1 MKCMTKES
9 AGLENVFLYLSR
21 VTDSLH
27 QSPSHPHPSI
37 LSPILFCPSLTQY
50 IPCWCIPQPSSS
62 PSTSHPSPLSLI
74 MFLDPS
80 SMWHVLYFL
89 LISFECTDWI
99 TMIMLFHPTLLILP
113 FIPLCHSPS
122 THILDMSQIFD
133 KEQLAND
140 KQGWT
145 MTTCIN
151 HQQKVFMCTWN
162 VLYHPFLWIMREC
175 QKYQR
180 VKHSSLISFIIMHF
194 MTTVSL
200 IDCEQEINLVSPSF
214 TPSQLSLHLPWL
226 HPIHTLSSPSFHTT
240 LCQSIIETCKG
251 YHLGCQITS
260 SSISSFN
267 DHEEWHWI
275 E

>member
-1 MKCMTKES
+1 MTKES

-21 VTDSLH
+21 VTASLH

-50 IPCWCIPQPSSS
+50 IPCWCISQPSSS
-62 PSTSHPSPLSLI
+62 PSTSHPSPLLLI
-74 MFLDPS
+74 IFLDPS

-89 LISFECTDWI
+89 LISFECTAWI

-113 FIPLCHSPS
+113 FIPLCHSPW

-180 VKHSSLISFIIMHF
+180 VKHSSLISFIIMTLHDNCVIDWLWTRNKPCFPFLHTIPTLFTPPMTASHSHHF
-194 MTTVSL
+194 LTVVPYY
-200 IDCEQEINLVSPSF
+200 LVSINNWDMQRISSWMPNHLF
-214 TPSQLSLHLPWL
+214 LHLV
-226 HPIHTLSSPSFHTT
+226 I
-240 LCQSIIETCKG
+240 
-251 YHLGCQITS
+251 
-260 SSISSFN
+260 
-267 DHEEWHWI
+267 
-275 E
+275 